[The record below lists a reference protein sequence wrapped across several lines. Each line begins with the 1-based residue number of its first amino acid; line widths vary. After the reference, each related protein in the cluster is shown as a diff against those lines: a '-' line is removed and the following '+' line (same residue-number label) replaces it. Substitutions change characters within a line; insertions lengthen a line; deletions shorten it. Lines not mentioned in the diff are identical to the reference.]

1 MIGPVNPTHGNA
13 ESNDARAFSASL
25 LGLSRF
31 QEHRLPVPSS
41 ILRNDLR
48 ILGRKRY
55 LVAPKQDGVRHL
67 LLLGWSPTIGF
78 YAALIERCGRTTP
91 ILYQSSSISD
101 HQGTLLDGE
110 LMDDGRFVVFDAYAA
125 SGYNL
130 KACTLPE
137 RMRGAEPSILRIR
150 AAQSTLQEHRFMPE
164 LKDFASAT
172 DESVRKAWQL
182 GSSPGYDG
190 IVLAPAIDKVQL
202 GRLPAYFKLKP
213 KTQHTID
220 LLYTPL
226 LSAGKLRLQCAN
238 GEALP
243 FCVDVDSVDCK
254 RAKRGVAEF
263 SLVPATIIE
272 NGKQLTLCWQRNRT
286 DKTTANSRFVVD
298 RTVQNFL
305 EDVQVDDIIG
315 AIDS

>member
-1 MIGPVNPTHGNA
+1 
-13 ESNDARAFSASL
+13 
-25 LGLSRF
+25 
-31 QEHRLPVPSS
+31 
-41 ILRNDLR
+41 
-48 ILGRKRY
+48 
-55 LVAPKQDGVRHL
+55 
-67 LLLGWSPTIGF
+67 
-78 YAALIERCGRTTP
+78 
-91 ILYQSSSISD
+91 
-101 HQGTLLDGE
+101 
-110 LMDDGRFVVFDAYAA
+110 
-125 SGYNL
+125 
-130 KACTLPE
+130 
-137 RMRGAEPSILRIR
+137 
-150 AAQSTLQEHRFMPE
+150 MPE
-164 LKDFASAT
+164 LKNFVSAT

-238 GEALP
+238 GETLP
-243 FCVDVDSVDCK
+243 FCVNVDSVDCK